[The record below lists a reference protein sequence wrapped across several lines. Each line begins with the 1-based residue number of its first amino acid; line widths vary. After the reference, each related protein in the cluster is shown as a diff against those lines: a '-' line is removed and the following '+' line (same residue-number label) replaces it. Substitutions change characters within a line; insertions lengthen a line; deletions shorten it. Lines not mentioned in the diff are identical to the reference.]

1 MVYSQI
7 LKTDRKWTLIMQL
20 DLDNSPQNFQLRSY
34 KPGSIVVNDT
44 TYNKSIIISADNINH
59 EWQPQSVDELQ
70 ASDWKTIID
79 KAPEILLIGTGSKH
93 KIIPGELLANL
104 YDAKIAV
111 EVMSTAA
118 ACRSYRLLASD
129 NRSVTAALLIN

>member
-1 MVYSQI
+1 MVADIKAFLDKYEAKYNRPVFIESDPMSIPNRFSKLQDKEI
-7 LKTDRKWTLIMQL
+7 SGFWTAMLAWG
-20 DLDNSPQNFQLRSY
+20 RR
-34 KPGSIVVNDT
+34 
-44 TYNKSIIISADNINH
+44 
-59 EWQPQSVDELQ
+59 
-70 ASDWKTIID
+70 KTIID